1 MTKVGTKV
9 PNPKRL
15 NNQRAILTQNGDHL
29 FCVKIRKVE
38 KHNQT
43 YQNKNTVWSTKM
55 LIDHFSFPTWTQKP
69 KLSTKTT
76 ARLEILQQTAENI
89 RSESFPIC
97 IVVRKI
103 IISGR
108 KKTPQVIQSDLL
120 IQSDH
125 ISQKKDTLNHLAFI
139 FSFFLLGS
147 KRFNHQKIFGGKK
160 KLRTLTPVQETPQP
174 SSTRWAWRL
183 SSYHQR
189 PKRSDAFRARGK
201 GTGQHG
207 LGALQMSPWKLVY
220 KWINFTYLVM
230 KTENDGFQVRNLLF
244 QRADFQV
251 SS

>member
-1 MTKVGTKV
+1 
-9 PNPKRL
+9 
-15 NNQRAILTQNGDHL
+15 
-29 FCVKIRKVE
+29 
-38 KHNQT
+38 
-43 YQNKNTVWSTKM
+43 M

-160 KLRTLTPVQETPQP
+160 KTPHPHTCPGDAPTIVNTMGVAAVKLSPET
-174 SSTRWAWRL
+174 
-183 SSYHQR
+183 
-189 PKRSDAFRARGK
+189 
-201 GTGQHG
+201 
-207 LGALQMSPWKLVY
+207 
-220 KWINFTYLVM
+220 
-230 KTENDGFQVRNLLF
+230 
-244 QRADFQV
+244 
-251 SS
+251 